1 MYVLGCM
8 GCEIVWL
15 SVDDV
20 VGFDARR
27 EVATSD
33 DARRRR
39 RRRGYDV
46 FDGLKC

>member
-1 MYVLGCM
+1 M
-8 GCEIVWL
+8 GREIAR
-15 SVDDV
+15 SSADDV
-20 VGFDARR
+20 AGFDARR

-46 FDGLKC
+46 SDGL